1 MHSRPR
7 ASNNLAVLQ
16 SSFFRRY
23 LLPGFVLQSM
33 VIAGGYGTG
42 RELVEFFLKFG
53 PIGGLLGMWLVSVV
67 IWCAV
72 CAVTF
77 ELARLCK
84 TYDYRTFSQE
94 LLGRFWWLY
103 EICYL
108 IMMLIVLSVI
118 AAAAGS
124 IVQQLFSAPY
134 FVGVALMMGAVGFL
148 VLKGTPLVERVLS
161 FWSLVLY
168 AVYIVFLVACVAKF
182 GDDIASGLK
191 QGEVKPGW
199 FVGGLKYAAYNLAML
214 PAVLFAVR
222 HIERRKEALVAGVLA
237 GPITMLPGFF
247 FYLTM
252 VGRYPDIL
260 PETIPSLVILEE
272 LGSRLFLFV
281 FQIMLLGTLVETGT
295 GMIHAFNERL
305 ATALEEKGREL
316 TTGIRPAVAV
326 LLLLL
331 ATIVA
336 QVGLENLIAKGYGTA
351 TYGFWI
357 VFLIPVLTIGV
368 YKIATIKE
376 PATVK

>member
-1 MHSRPR
+1 
-7 ASNNLAVLQ
+7 
-16 SSFFRRY
+16 
-23 LLPGFVLQSM
+23 M

-53 PIGGLLGMWLVSVV
+53 PVGGLLGMWLVSVV

-77 ELARLCK
+77 ELARLRR
-84 TYDYRTFSQE
+84 TYDYRTFARE

-103 EICYL
+103 EVCYL
-108 IMMLIVLSVI
+108 VMMLIVLSVI

-134 FVGVALMMGAVGFL
+134 FVGVVLMMGAVGFL

-168 AVYIVFLVACVAKF
+168 GIYIVFLFACVAQF
-182 GDDIASGLK
+182 GGDIASGLE
-191 QGEVKPGW
+191 QGGVEPGW
-199 FVGGLKYAAYNLAML
+199 FVGGLEYAAYNLATL

-222 HIERRKEALVAGVLA
+222 HIERRKEAFVAGILA

-247 FYLTM
+247 FFLAM
-252 VGRYPDIL
+252 VGRYPEIL
-260 PETIPSLVILEE
+260 PETVPSLFLLEE
-272 LGSRLFLFV
+272 VGSRVLLYV

-305 ATALEEKGREL
+305 AIALKEKGSSL
-316 TTGIRPAVAV
+316 PTSLRPTVAV
-326 LLLLL
+326 LLLLMASL
-331 ATIVA
+331 LA

-351 TYGFWI
+351 TYGFWF

-368 YKIATIKE
+368 YKIATLKD
-376 PATVK
+376 PSAR

>member
-1 MHSRPR
+1 
-7 ASNNLAVLQ
+7 
-16 SSFFRRY
+16 
-23 LLPGFVLQSM
+23 M

-237 GPITMLPGFF
+237 GPITMLPGSFF
-247 FYLTM
+247 TSPWS
-252 VGRYPDIL
+252 G
-260 PETIPSLVILEE
+260 
-272 LGSRLFLFV
+272 
-281 FQIMLLGTLVETGT
+281 
-295 GMIHAFNERL
+295 A
-305 ATALEEKGREL
+305 
-316 TTGIRPAVAV
+316 IRTSYRRPFPLSSFWKSSARASFSSSFRSCSWVPWWKPA
-326 LLLLL
+326 
-331 ATIVA
+331 
-336 QVGLENLIAKGYGTA
+336 
-351 TYGFWI
+351 
-357 VFLIPVLTIGV
+357 
-368 YKIATIKE
+368 
-376 PATVK
+376 PA